1 MLLGRG
7 AGNPLLRGGC
17 GFWPLRGCRNHM
29 NNLVAAAFELV
40 ENFGQREDGAGVNVR
55 FGSKAAKM
63 IEPMRRLM
71 SALLRKRTN

>member
-7 AGNPLLRGGC
+7 MGNPLLWGRC
-17 GFWPLRGCRNHM
+17 GFRPVRGCRDHM
-29 NNLVAAAFELV
+29 NDLVAAAFELV

-71 SALLRKRTN
+71 SALLRKRTD

>member
-1 MLLGRG
+1 
-7 AGNPLLRGGC
+7 
-17 GFWPLRGCRNHM
+17 M
-29 NNLVAAAFELV
+29 NDLVVAAFELV